1 MLVYSL
7 HSYRVS
13 TNRHPHLPELIA
25 DLHCSFAKLTAWF
38 VEVDLKTLR
47 QSSSTQDTRLPDLA
61 SPAYINCLAL
71 LTQRDEMQLQAEY
84 LQDPDWDDP
93 TAALTSFNTFHQAH
107 GGTFLHL
114 LRLTQAL
121 AAIIP
126 RFPKL
131 VDGFGGIALLVSNF
145 LGESYRKAQL
155 SSNFGSAA
163 EQVKMKSSFGPQFY
177 QILSTTLSTCI
188 EKYVNHLT
196 SDSTLKQINGLTEI
210 MRYTL
215 QGEHAMVT
223 DALADH
229 RQRNAAISPQS
240 TAEVMAYEWRFNTF
254 TKLIMS
260 SQMQLRVMAVT
271 QMCLDLVNL
280 WKKYNENMHEPQN
293 RAVLIYFSDFLQK
306 SGLVTYILGPTCHPE
321 ITIESGNIIGFL
333 LVTQTYTHEL
343 TDLMW
348 QTVTSSQDPRVA
360 DALVRMTTRVTNLWT
375 YDNMVYLCSKIQ
387 SLPIEAFS
395 PSLRDLCDAIFK
407 QLLEKAFER
416 SVSDNFPYF
425 LCARLIKE
433 SSAFGTPSAPIAHV
447 DIQHFAMTR
456 FGDMLKQHP
465 PTPEARKELY
475 RSCIQDLADKVPY
488 TLGSLWVIAV
498 LSRPFL
504 ARELQMLTA
513 DYGLT
518 KLLVDEMEHAIASG
532 KEAGFPCV
540 ISGQVNTPRRDLWS
554 GIILQHPGT
563 ITEDL
568 GPRLWDMLVGP
579 SAGCQEDRFA
589 AWHVLN
595 ASLRRSRLNPFLQM
609 CSVDYLPS
617 LPPDCFCPGALEFV
631 LEGILPPL
639 NEPHNILLDDE
650 DSPVRSGIEQLW
662 RLILTAPENTIEQRA
677 IQALVRDVYVESR
690 SIQSLPHHRARK
702 VHLALVTRCLNQLSA
717 AARKLKAFSDGTT
730 SGDDEPMVIVATDVQ
745 VQEQELLFVRSL
757 AVIREFLKL
766 HRVKA
771 QFASPD
777 MRSLILPAS
786 NDVEGESAELK
797 YQSFDGDKQTDV
809 RPLAIGIRNTAG
821 SLLASLRDATGFD
834 NYRIYYKGQPFV
846 PMERDICKSLEDLQ
860 IHNGLI
866 LVKRESD
873 EVPSPARMRPG
884 SSPVEIEILAHFEEL
899 WDCLS
904 MEEKLA
910 NEVCECRSVV

>member
-1 MLVYSL
+1 
-7 HSYRVS
+7 
-13 TNRHPHLPELIA
+13 
-25 DLHCSFAKLTAWF
+25 
-38 VEVDLKTLR
+38 
-47 QSSSTQDTRLPDLA
+47 
-61 SPAYINCLAL
+61 
-71 LTQRDEMQLQAEY
+71 MQMQAEY
-84 LQDPDWDDP
+84 LQDPEWDDQS
-93 TAALTSFNTFHQAH
+93 AVLNLFQTFTQVQ

-114 LRLTQAL
+114 FRLTQELDAL
-121 AAIIP
+121 IP
-126 RFPKL
+126 RFPKI

-145 LGESYRKAQL
+145 IGEIYRRAQM
-155 SSNFGSAA
+155 SANFASAA
-163 EQVKMKSSFGPQFY
+163 EQAKLKSNFGPQFY
-177 QILSTTLSTCI
+177 QLLAHTLSMCI
-188 EKYVNHLT
+188 EKHVNHLT
-196 SDSTLKQINGLTEI
+196 SESTLKQINGLTEI

-223 DALADH
+223 DVLAEH
-229 RQRNAAISPQS
+229 RQRNPNISPQS
-240 TAEVMAYEWRFNTF
+240 TAEVMAYDWRFGIF
-254 TKLIMS
+254 TRLIRS

-293 RAVLIYFSDFLQK
+293 RAVLVYFSDFLQK
-306 SGLVTYILGPTCHPE
+306 SELVTYILGPTCHPE

-333 LVTQTYTHEL
+333 LVTQTYTQEL

-387 SLPIEAFS
+387 SLPIEAFTS
-395 PSLRDLCDAIFK
+395 TLRELCDSIFK

-433 SSAFGTPSAPIAHV
+433 SSAFGTPSAPVAHV
-447 DIQHFAMTR
+447 DIQQFAMER
-456 FGDMLKQHP
+456 FGIMLKQHP

-475 RSCIQDLADKVPY
+475 LSCVQDLADKVPY
-488 TLGSLWVIAV
+488 SLGSLWVIAV

-513 DYGLT
+513 DYDFT
-518 KLLVDEMEHAIASG
+518 RLLVDEMEHAISSG
-532 KEAGFPCV
+532 KRVGFPSV
-540 ISGQVNTPRRDLWS
+540 ISGAVNVPRRDLWQ

-563 ITEDL
+563 ITPDL

-579 SAGCQEDRFA
+579 GAGCQEDRFA
-589 AWHVLN
+589 AWHILN
-595 ASLRRSRLNPFLQM
+595 GSLRRIRVNPFLQM
-609 CSVDYLPS
+609 CSEDYLPS
-617 LPPDCFCPGALEFV
+617 LPPDCFCVGALDFV

-702 VHLALVTRCLNQLSA
+702 VHLALVTRCLNQLST

-730 SGDDEPMVIVATDVQ
+730 SGDDEPMVIVATEVQ
-745 VQEQELLFVRSL
+745 VHEQELLFVRSL

-771 QFASPD
+771 QFATPD
-777 MRSLILPAS
+777 LRSLVLPVPS
-786 NDVEGESAELK
+786 DVEGESAELK
-797 YQSFDGDKQTDV
+797 YQSFDGDQQTDV
-809 RPLAIGIRNTAG
+809 KPLTIGIRNTAG
-821 SLLASLRDATGFD
+821 SLLASLRDATGFE

-866 LVKRESD
+866 LIKRESD
-873 EVPSPARMRPG
+873 EIPSPARMRPG
-884 SSPVEIEILAHFEEL
+884 SSPVEIEILAHFDEL
-899 WDCLS
+899 WECLS

-910 NEVCECRSVV
+910 NEVS